1 MTYYNFIKEKRE
13 NLKYSTRGLGLKI
26 GVTGSYISMIENNK
40 INKIPSEEVLE
51 KLCKA
56 LKMTEEEEEKFYD
69 MVYYDTLPKKVRE
82 KLDRLE
88 ERVNFLEEKNKL
100 SNEFDDLTD
109 IQKKKVLKFIKDY
122 IKE

>member
-1 MTYYNFIKEKRE
+1 
-13 NLKYSTRGLGLKI
+13 
-26 GVTGSYISMIENNK
+26 MIENNK